1 MRTKLAFRPLLELM
15 VFMIGGMILSVL
27 LSQALGLNITSMSSQ
42 KEPAKFLIAVALSLI
57 FSFGIPAFL
66 WLKLHNATIRIDSY
80 NPVGFKLYVSSC
92 LFFVCAW
99 VISNYLLE
107 LFAHVLNVLGW
118 QEFAQEAFNSSAVRE
133 LLNND
138 NFIVPVILVVAILP
152 AVVEEF
158 FFRRIIFQYLYKSS
172 NGFWTPAILS
182 ALFFSGMHNHLLSFV
197 SIFILG
203 IALAYAFYVT
213 KNIWMSV
220 LLHAV
225 HNTISIFALAYGYED
240 SLSFHWIVAC
250 LAVLPLVFIIRGN
263 PRAIN

>member
-15 VFMIGGMILSVL
+15 VFMIGGMILSGL

-66 WLKLHNATIRIDSY
+66 WLKLNNAHVRIDS
-80 NPVGFKLYVSSC
+80 PKHVGFKIYVSSFV
-92 LFFVCAW
+92 FFVCTL
-99 VISNYLLE
+99 VISNYLLD
-107 LFAHVLNVLGW
+107 LFTQVLNVIGW
-118 QEFAQEAFNSSAVRE
+118 KEFAKEAFNSSSVRE
-133 LLNND
+133 LLNNE
-138 NFIVPVILVVAILP
+138 NFIVPVILVIAILP
-152 AVVEEF
+152 AIVEEF
-158 FFRRIIFQYLYKSS
+158 FFRRIIFQYLYRNG

-220 LLHAV
+220 LLHAA
-225 HNTISIFALAYGYED
+225 HNTISIFALAYGYEEA
-240 SLSFHWIVAC
+240 LSFHWIAVC
-250 LAVLPLVFIIRGN
+250 LAVLPIVFLIR
-263 PRAIN
+263 RSLSFIN